1 MNKPFETIAI
11 RKAVE
16 EDQDQ
21 IWEIIKEAITGGDT
35 LAFAPDA
42 GKDEM
47 LSFWCAPYIHTY
59 VAELDQEVVG
69 TFFIKDNQ
77 PSLGAHVANAG
88 YITSSTAA
96 GKGVGSAMC
105 EFSLE
110 EAKRLG
116 YYAIQ
121 FNLVVKS
128 NVRALK
134 LWQRMGFDIIGEIP
148 DAFNH
153 SSIGLTNAYIMW
165 RKL

>member
-1 MNKPFETIAI
+1 MNKTIAI
-11 RKAVE
+11 RKAIE
-16 EDQDQ
+16 ADQDQ
-21 IWEIIKEAITGGDT
+21 IWAIIQEAIAKGDT

-42 GKDEM
+42 NKDEM
-47 LSFWCAPYIHTY
+47 LGFWCAPYAQTY
-59 VAELDQEVVG
+59 VAEFKGNLLG

-88 YITSSTAA
+88 YITSSAA
-96 GKGVGSAMC
+96 VGKGVGSAMC
-105 EFSLE
+105 EFSLG

-116 YYAIQ
+116 YYAMQ

-128 NVRALK
+128 NERAVK

-153 SSIGLTNAYIMW
+153 SSTGLTNAYIMW
-165 RKL
+165 RRL